1 MQEVST
7 ITVNNMGGYVF
18 NFSVQWLDP
27 NDGNWHTTD
36 WNSGNY
42 PIDQSRT
49 SPELGSI
56 GVPGN
61 ALAVTPYG
69 HAVLGSSGQGHAF
82 VLYRPGS
89 RNAATYNATGT
100 TIIGFAITL
109 VGG

>member
-1 MQEVST
+1 MQQVST

-27 NDGNWHTTD
+27 ADGKWHTSN

-56 GVPGN
+56 GVPAS

-69 HAVLGSSGQGHAF
+69 HAILGTSGQGHAF
-82 VLYRPGS
+82 VTYSPGS
-89 RNAATYNATGT
+89 SNAGTYNATGT
-100 TIIGFAITL
+100 TYINFDISL